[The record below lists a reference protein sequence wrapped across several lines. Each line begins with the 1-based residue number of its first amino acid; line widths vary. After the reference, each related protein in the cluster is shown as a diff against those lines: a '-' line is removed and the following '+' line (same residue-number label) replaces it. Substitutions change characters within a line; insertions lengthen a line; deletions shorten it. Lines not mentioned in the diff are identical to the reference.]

1 MKTKQ
6 EYRLGIG
13 ISAMLLIFVIISLV
27 TLGVLSFLGARAD
40 QALTNQN
47 IALTQGYYRASAEA
61 QRELFVID
69 NELRA
74 LSTGQ
79 EIQAYIE
86 KYAVTYEN
94 GTLRFTVD
102 AGGGRVLNVAV
113 LMDEKNRIRK
123 ITQYSLENEVDW
135 TPELP
140 DYPIY

>member
-40 QALTNQN
+40 QALTDQN

-69 NELRA
+69 IELRA

-79 EIQAYIE
+79 EIAE
-86 KYAVTYEN
+86 YAKTIGADYETGN
-94 GTLRFTVD
+94 LRFIVD
-102 AGGGRVLNVAV
+102 AGGGRVLSVAV